1 MKANEI
7 HPKKFG
13 GLIPSKSRMCTQFNL
28 CFLSNFPNQCELYN
42 SPKSCSRALMMMMMM
57 MMMILWKNY

>member
-7 HPKKFG
+7 HPKKIG
-13 GLIPSKSRMCTQFNL
+13 GLIPSQTRVCTQFNL

-42 SPKSCSRALMMMMMM
+42 SPKSCSRASMMVMMVMV
-57 MMMILWKNY
+57 MMMIL